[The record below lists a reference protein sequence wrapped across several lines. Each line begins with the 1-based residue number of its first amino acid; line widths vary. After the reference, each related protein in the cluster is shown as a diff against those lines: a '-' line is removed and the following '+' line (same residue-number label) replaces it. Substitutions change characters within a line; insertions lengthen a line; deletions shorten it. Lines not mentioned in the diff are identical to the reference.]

1 MPKIKYESINFS
13 QRSLKIIQ
21 QAESIVTDYKAKG
34 YDLTLRQVYYQFGL
48 AIGCRRNGP
57 TQTGSTNNAQLEDA
71 MAGLID

>member
-34 YDLTLRQVYYQFGL
+34 YDLWR
-48 AIGCRRNGP
+48 ANG
-57 TQTGSTNNAQLEDA
+57 AVDRA
-71 MAGLID
+71 